1 MLKYQGPYRSDSDFA
16 AYLISLEMRRR
27 ERREPK
33 VSATISFVSDL
44 RPKAKAKASMYVL
57 VLFSFCFDLLK
68 ETFESKE
75 GKMGC

>member
-1 MLKYQGPYRSDSDFA
+1 
-16 AYLISLEMRRR
+16 MRRK
-27 ERREPK
+27 ERQEPK
-33 VSATISFVSDL
+33 VSTTISFVSDL
-44 RPKAKAKASMYVL
+44 RPKAKASMDVL